1 MGVRYSRLACPFGIS
16 ESALMTIAF
25 SGVLPDLIVM
35 TVDSAVTLDFEKSR
49 EYVTGRKAY
58 FVAGVGNVTTWGT
71 RDCNSIGE
79 FLDKQK
85 ISSATHSVEELADLV
100 NQYLIKE
107 YRPRELGLDDV
118 GYHVAGFNRQRAPR
132 LYHIFWGFDR
142 SRPANQTSQK
152 YEKYDHSPSPGTIS
166 YLYNGRNDLAEI
178 VVRTLLNEVEKGAA
192 MRFDPRTHE
201 GLVRLGDLVV
211 RFAAEV
217 TPEVGPPFFTYL
229 ISPRNKAV
237 TIKNEGICPINLQTI
252 SQKLRKLF
260 EEDSK

>member
-1 MGVRYSRLACPFGIS
+1 
-16 ESALMTIAF
+16 MTIVF

-35 TVDSAVTLDFEKSR
+35 TVDSAIALDFEDSR
-49 EYVTGRKAY
+49 EYKTGRKSY
-58 FVAGVGNVTTWGT
+58 FVSGVGNVTTWGA
-71 RDCNSIGE
+71 RDCNRIGD

-85 ISSATHSVEELADLV
+85 ISSGTYSVEELAGLV
-100 NQYLIKE
+100 EQYLIKE
-107 YRPRELGLDDV
+107 YRPHELNVDDV
-118 GYHVAGFNRQRAPR
+118 GYHVAGFNRQREPR

-142 SRPANQTSQK
+142 PRPVNQTCRK

-166 YLYNGRNDLAEI
+166 YLYNGRNDLAET
-178 VVRTLLNEVEKGAA
+178 VVRTLLAEVRIGVG

-229 ISPRNKAV
+229 ISPLNEAV
-237 TIKNEGICPINLQTI
+237 TIRNDGIYPINRQII
-252 SQKLRKLF
+252 SQKLRELA
-260 EEDSK
+260 